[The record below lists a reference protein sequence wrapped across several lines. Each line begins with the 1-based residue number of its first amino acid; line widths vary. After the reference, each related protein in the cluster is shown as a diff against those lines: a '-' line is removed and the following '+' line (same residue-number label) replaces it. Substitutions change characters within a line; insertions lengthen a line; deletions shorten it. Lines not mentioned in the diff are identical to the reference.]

1 MSRSIWKP
9 DFLHNQY
16 SEQQG
21 HDEIYLVNRAT
32 RLTEEMVGQ
41 RIQVYNGIR
50 FLPLQVNTDM
60 VGHLVGEFAPT
71 RKRSASKKAK
81 KK

>member
-9 DFLHNQY
+9 DFLHTQY
-16 SEQQG
+16 ADQLG
-21 HDEIYLVNRAT
+21 RDEIYLVNRST
-32 RLTEEMVGQ
+32 RLTTEMVGQ

-50 FLPLQVNTDM
+50 FFPLQVNSDM

-71 RKRSASKKAK
+71 RKRSTAK
-81 KK
+81 KVKK